1 MASFLKPRRGKR
13 ATAISQNII
22 LKKGEVFFEVPD
34 SGVGK
39 GLGKIKLG
47 DGTTGYNSLPY
58 FLEPTDVDAAGITF
72 TEATST
78 NNTTLLNA
86 IKSGASLST
95 IVGNTKK
102 MLRNLNSSVTSLNT
116 EVDGSIKNASVS
128 GRVITFTKNNGSTF
142 SLTTQDTNTT
152 YSNYKGASSSSAGIA
167 GLVPPA
173 STSTYRNFLRGDG
186 TWAVP
191 SNASTAEYAK
201 KAGQDSA
208 GQAINTTYIKDAD
221 VSGRTITFTKGNGS
235 TFSIQTQDNNTTYT
249 LGSFG
254 ITATAA
260 ELNKLD
266 GVTAT
271 NKELNY
277 VDGVTSNIQTQLNG
291 KVPTSRTINGKA
303 LTGNIT
309 LTATNVGAAP
319 TNHTHSN
326 ATTASAGFL
335 TALDKQ
341 WIDGRLRRRYI
352 YGADSSTTTENG
364 YYKIATYTTSST
376 YRTGVLNLRIWSDN
390 FVNFAQSPVN
400 VTIVY
405 RTNSDSATYTNVW
418 TYIDN
423 PFSNS
428 KIAELIYVKY
438 PSSDNTGVCTVYFH
452 RNAAYQKI
460 VVDVLGEAYRGASN
474 SDSNYQR
481 AWTFFANSTVESTI
495 TQTGYTVKTIDEL
508 RQVGSRDTEFAGTL
522 SLTKTTD
529 LTGTGTASPALKI
542 GDVDGTHLEFDG
554 NEIHAKSSENKTG
567 ILNLN
572 NDGGVVHVGPGGLET
587 SGDIEANTFHGNLTG
602 LATTA
607 TRATSDSRG
616 QNIADTYIKA
626 LSVRGRTIT
635 YTKGDGG
642 TGTITTQDTN
652 TDTKA
657 TLTNTTTN
665 AEYRLVLSTSA
676 NDTTETNT
684 LRKNTNFR
692 ANPGTGAFYAKGY
705 RRINITGQT
714 VNLNNY
720 NLSDGAIHVM
730 GFIETTNGG
739 AANITNAPLKDSPFI
754 LDVELIRWASTTD
767 YVTLQTFKSVGNL
780 NVEYTR
786 RCVSGTW
793 TSWVSRPLA
802 GTTLSSLGVTATAA
816 ELNKLD
822 GCTASVKELNYVDGV
837 TSNIQTQLNG
847 KLSTGGGTVTGTLV
861 LSKTTDAAG
870 GANNSP
876 ALIVG
881 GTATGSHIEID
892 SNEIMAKS
900 NATTTTTLNLNT
912 DGGQVSIGKGGLKVN
927 GTCTATTFSGS
938 LSGNATSASKL
949 QTARTISLSGDASG
963 STTFDGSK
971 NITLSV
977 TVKDDSHNHTIA
989 NIDNLQSTLDGKLST
1004 SGTAAKATK
1013 LATAR
1018 TISLTGDVTG
1028 STTFDGSGNKSINC
1042 TVANN
1047 SHTHQASNVTAG
1059 TLPTGVKATNS
1070 TDYTTSRLR
1079 NIRFGTSVPSSL
1091 SNGEVFFVYE

>member
-1 MASFLKPRRGKR
+1 MASFLRPRRGKR

-152 YSNYKGASSSSAGIA
+152 YSNYKGASSSSAGTA

-208 GQAINTTYIKDAD
+208 GQAINTTYIKNAA

-309 LTATNVGAAP
+309 LTATDVGALP
-319 TNHTHSN
+319 EDIELGGRNWLTNTEPEISQIIN
-326 ATTASAGFL
+326 VPNDFATTGTISKQYTPGQKTLAELGFKSGDTVTLSFDWKISSA
-335 TALDKQ
+335 TT
-341 WIDGRLRRRYI
+341 
-352 YGADSSTTTENG
+352 YGTFKVEFYG
-364 YYKIATYTTSST
+364 YRSTSSDT
-376 YRTGVLNLRIWSDN
+376 Y
-390 FVNFAQSPVN
+390 
-400 VTIVY
+400 
-405 RTNSDSATYTNVW
+405 
-418 TYIDN
+418 
-423 PFSNS
+423 
-428 KIAELIYVKY
+428 
-438 PSSDNTGVCTVYFH
+438 
-452 RNAAYQKI
+452 
-460 VVDVLGEAYRGASN
+460 LGAVP
-474 SDSNYQR
+474 
-481 AWTFFANSTVESTI
+481 NSTV
-495 TQTGYTVKTIDEL
+495 
-508 RQVGSRDTEFAGTL
+508 
-522 SLTKTTD
+522 
-529 LTGTGTASPALKI
+529 
-542 GDVDGTHLEFDG
+542 
-554 NEIHAKSSENKTG
+554 
-567 ILNLN
+567 
-572 NDGGVVHVGPGGLET
+572 
-587 SGDIEANTFHGNLTG
+587 
-602 LATTA
+602 
-607 TRATSDSRG
+607 
-616 QNIADTYIKA
+616 
-626 LSVRGRTIT
+626 
-635 YTKGDGG
+635 
-642 TGTITTQDTN
+642 
-652 TDTKA
+652 
-657 TLTNTTTN
+657 
-665 AEYRLVLSTSA
+665 
-676 NDTTETNT
+676 
-684 LRKNTNFR
+684 
-692 ANPGTGAFYAKGY
+692 
-705 RRINITGQT
+705 
-714 VNLNNY
+714 
-720 NLSDGAIHVM
+720 
-730 GFIETTNGG
+730 
-739 AANITNAPLKDSPFI
+739 
-754 LDVELIRWASTTD
+754 
-767 YVTLQTFKSVGNL
+767 
-780 NVEYTR
+780 
-786 RCVSGTW
+786 
-793 TSWVSRPLA
+793 
-802 GTTLSSLGVTATAA
+802 TLSSSNTSGHCEFTFDLTSTTINMKRFVFRIDDSVLTITISHLKLEKGSVATDWTPAP
-816 ELNKLD
+816 ED
-822 GCTASVKELNYVDGV
+822 
-837 TSNIQTQLNG
+837 
-847 KLSTGGGTVTGTLV
+847 KLSLSGGEVTGTLI
-861 LSKTTDAAG
+861 LSKSNDVLPTSY
-870 GANNSP
+870 NSP
-876 ALIVG
+876 ALVI
-881 GTATGSHIEID
+881 GTTTGEHLEID
-892 SNEIMAKS
+892 RNEIMAKS
-900 NATTTTTLNLNT
+900 NATTTSTLNLNMN
-912 DGGQVSIGKGGLKVN
+912 GGRVQIGTGGLNINSAITSNSKFETSFSSNTWLNANNGSAIINSTASAGGWVALAKLNSTNGKFVIGSYQSTLRINYTSNDTIESEENLFDQSITFEEGGDVSFPRDVYCDTMIGTSSYVMGTQTNPTTDTTYYLPFHTGSGTGGKTLRCNDGIRYLAKN
-927 GTCTATTFSGS
+927 GTTAATGYSLFTVGNSISSGTADNKQGQLAMFGLNSYYVKLVPGTLTANRTLTIPNANGTVALTTSNVS
-938 LSGNATSASKL
+938 SASKL
-949 QTARTISLSGDASG
+949 ATARTISLSGDASG

-971 NITLSV
+971 NVTLSV

-1028 STTFDGSGNKSINC
+1028 STTFDGSGNKSITC

-1047 SHTHQASNVTAG
+1047 SHNHTAG
-1059 TLPTGVKATNS
+1059 NITSGTLATGVKATNS

>member
-1 MASFLKPRRGKR
+1 M
-13 ATAISQNII
+13 
-22 LKKGEVFFEVPD
+22 
-34 SGVGK
+34 
-39 GLGKIKLG
+39 
-47 DGTTGYNSLPY
+47 
-58 FLEPTDVDAAGITF
+58 
-72 TEATST
+72 
-78 NNTTLLNA
+78 
-86 IKSGASLST
+86 
-95 IVGNTKK
+95 
-102 MLRNLNSSVTSLNT
+102 
-116 EVDGSIKNASVS
+116 
-128 GRVITFTKNNGSTF
+128 
-142 SLTTQDTNTT
+142 
-152 YSNYKGASSSSAGIA
+152 
-167 GLVPPA
+167 
-173 STSTYRNFLRGDG
+173 
-186 TWAVP
+186 
-191 SNASTAEYAK
+191 
-201 KAGQDSA
+201 
-208 GQAINTTYIKDAD
+208 
-221 VSGRTITFTKGNGS
+221 
-235 TFSIQTQDNNTTYT
+235 
-249 LGSFG
+249 
-254 ITATAA
+254 
-260 ELNKLD
+260 
-266 GVTAT
+266 
-271 NKELNY
+271 
-277 VDGVTSNIQTQLNG
+277 NG

-309 LTATNVGAAP
+309 LTATDVGAAP

-364 YYKIATYTTSST
+364 YYKIATYNTSST

-405 RTNSDSATYTNVW
+405 RTNSNSATYTNVW

-423 PFSNS
+423 PFNYS
-428 KIAELIYVKY
+428 KIAELIYIKY

-452 RNAAYQKI
+452 RNAAYQRI
-460 VVDVLGEAYRGASN
+460 VVDVLGEAFRGAAS
-474 SDSNYQR
+474 SDSNYQK

-529 LTGTGTASPALKI
+529 LSGTGTASPALKI
-542 GDVDGTHLEFDG
+542 GDMDGTHLEIDG

-572 NDGGVVHVGPGGLET
+572 NDGGVVHIGSGGLT
-587 SGDIEANTFHGNLTG
+587 VSGDVEATTFHGNLTG

-739 AANITNAPLKDSPFI
+739 AAKITNAPLEDSPFI

-767 YVTLQTFKSVGNL
+767 YVTLQTFKSVANL

-786 RCVSGTW
+786 RCTSGTW

-837 TSNIQTQLNG
+837 TSNIQNQLNG
-847 KLSTGGGTVTGTLV
+847 KLSTTGT
-861 LSKTTDAAG
+861 AAK
-870 GANNSP
+870 
-876 ALIVG
+876 
-881 GTATGSHIEID
+881 AT
-892 SNEIMAKS
+892 
-900 NATTTTTLNLNT
+900 
-912 DGGQVSIGKGGLKVN
+912 
-927 GTCTATTFSGS
+927 
-938 LSGNATSASKL
+938 KL
-949 QTARTISLSGDASG
+949 ATARTITLSGDASG

-977 TVKDDSHNHTIA
+977 TVKDDSHNHLIANVDGLQTALDSKMGLSILTDQSLDVTRAPGFYYAAGANSVTGKPSGVDAFGLNVYRIASGYIRQELMPAGNNLQGVRYTRVFQGDDTWTDWKFIPTFLSNPTSGQVIVADNNGQLKSSGFTIA
-989 NIDNLQSTLDGKLST
+989 KSVPSDAKFTDTTYTLSSFGITATAAELNKLDGVTATAAELNYVDGVTSNIQTQLNGKAPSSHTHKYAGST
-1004 SGTAAKATK
+1004 SAGGAANSATK

-1028 STTFDGSGNKSINC
+1028 STTFDGSANKSITC

-1047 SHTHQASNVTAG
+1047 SHTHTAG
-1059 TLPTGVKATNS
+1059 NITSGTLATGVKATNS